1 MRNTSSGTFFAA
13 VINPSE
19 LLNLQ
24 QLDNILIINQFV
36 KRKKIP
42 NPDYD
47 KFAKSK
53 KFQKEYIYVW
63 EGSDGKQF
71 SEDEIEAVRPNLEET
86 LYQRLAPYAMMI
98 LGLFMLTVGLS
109 MDSDYGIDGLFNT
122 CGVLFIIW
130 SVFDFR
136 FRRRKI
142 TFKDN

>member
-1 MRNTSSGTFFAA
+1 M
-13 VINPSE
+13 
-19 LLNLQ
+19 
-24 QLDNILIINQFV
+24 